1 MINKKTVAN
10 NFSKSS
16 KNYDKF
22 AKVQKYMSEKLIAYL
37 DEDKYTDI
45 LEIGCGTGILTDRL
59 LTKYPECT
67 MDLCDIS
74 FEMLKKVE
82 EKYKNKINK
91 YILGDIEELEI
102 DKKYDL
108 IISNASFQWFS
119 HLDRTLEKLKNH
131 LNEGGLLI
139 FSTFGDGTYK
149 ELIESFRMVGDGYV
163 YSQDFASAD
172 FFINRG
178 YELYEEV
185 YKEDYT
191 SLSAFLR
198 AIKGVGASSARENK
212 KPLTK
217 SILYRAE
224 EEYRKLCGGKV
235 EVTNHLMYILF
246 KNR

>member
-1 MINKKTVAN
+1 
-10 NFSKSS
+10 
-16 KNYDKF
+16 
-22 AKVQKYMSEKLIAYL
+22 MSEKLIAYL
-37 DEDKYTDI
+37 DENKYVDI

-59 LTKYPECT
+59 LAKYPQCT

-74 FEMLKKVE
+74 SEMLKKVE
-82 EKYKNKINK
+82 ERYENRINR
-91 YILGDIEELEI
+91 YILGDIEELGM

-119 HLDRTLEKLKNH
+119 HLDKTLEKLKSH
-131 LNEGGLLI
+131 LRDNGLLI
-139 FSTFGDGTYK
+139 FSTFGEGTYK
-149 ELIESFRMVGDGYV
+149 ELVESFRMVGDDYV
-163 YSQDFASAD
+163 YSQDFAPAD
-172 FFINRG
+172 FFVKRG
-178 YELYEEV
+178 YELYEEI
-185 YKEDYT
+185 YKEEYP

-217 SILYRAE
+217 TVLYRAE
-224 EEYRKLCGGKV
+224 EEYRKLCEGKV